1 MSAQLILRIVG
12 SITAGLVLI
21 VGIIILT
28 GSMIPSSVPENYRI
42 VLGVV
47 MVIYG
52 SYRIVMIWMK
62 QRQERNKD
70 V

>member
-21 VGIIILT
+21 VGIIVLT
-28 GSMIPSSVPENYRI
+28 GSLIPSSVPENYRV
-42 VLGVV
+42 VLGIV

-52 SYRIVMIWMK
+52 TYRIVMIWMK
-62 QRQERNKD
+62 KRQERNKD
-70 V
+70 A

>member
-28 GSMIPSSVPENYRI
+28 GSLIPSSVPENYRV
-42 VLGVV
+42 VLGIV
-47 MVIYG
+47 MVVYG
-52 SYRIVMIWMK
+52 TYRIVMIWMK

-70 V
+70 A

>member
-21 VGIIILT
+21 VGIIVLT
-28 GSMIPSSVPENYRI
+28 GSLIPSSVPENYRV
-42 VLGVV
+42 VLGIV
-47 MVIYG
+47 MVVYG
-52 SYRIVMIWMK
+52 TYRIVMIWMK

-70 V
+70 A

>member
-28 GSMIPSSVPENYRI
+28 GSLIPSSVPENYRV
-42 VLGVV
+42 VLGIV
-47 MVIYG
+47 MVVYG
-52 SYRIVMIWMK
+52 TYRVVMIWMK

-70 V
+70 A

>member
-28 GSMIPSSVPENYRI
+28 GSLIPSSVPENYRV
-42 VLGVV
+42 VLGIV

-52 SYRIVMIWMK
+52 TYRIVMIWMK

-70 V
+70 A

>member
-28 GSMIPSSVPENYRI
+28 GSLMPSSVPENYRV
-42 VLGVV
+42 VLGIV
-47 MVIYG
+47 MVVYG
-52 SYRIVMIWMK
+52 TYRVVMIWMK

-70 V
+70 A

>member
-21 VGIIILT
+21 VGIIVLT
-28 GSMIPSSVPENYRI
+28 GSLIPSSVPENYRV
-42 VLGVV
+42 VLGIV

-52 SYRIVMIWMK
+52 TYRIVMIWMK

-70 V
+70 A